1 MPGNRKQSL
10 QFEDVN
16 TVIILARGEGRGR
29 VRRGGGGLEGE
40 AEGGGLKATF
50 IWKFLNVLK
59 LQEMQLNLPLPLKLE
74 TVKKASI
81 Y

>member
-16 TVIILARGEGRGR
+16 TVIILARGEGRGW
-29 VRRGGGGLEGE
+29 VRGRE
-40 AEGGGLKATF
+40 AEGRGLKATF

-59 LQEMQLNLPLPLKLE
+59 LQEMQLNLPLPLNLE
-74 TVKKASI
+74 TVKKASTH
-81 Y
+81 

>member
-29 VRRGGGGLEGE
+29 E

-59 LQEMQLNLPLPLKLE
+59 LQEMQLNLPLPLNLE
-74 TVKKASI
+74 TVKKASTH
-81 Y
+81 